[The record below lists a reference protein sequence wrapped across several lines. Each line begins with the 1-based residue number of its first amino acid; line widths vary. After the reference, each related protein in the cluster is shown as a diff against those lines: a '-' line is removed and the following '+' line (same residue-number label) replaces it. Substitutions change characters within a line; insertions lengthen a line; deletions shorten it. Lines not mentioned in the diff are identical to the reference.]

1 MLTNWYT
8 TATTWLLPLFTD
20 TRTRVRDERG
30 ALGTAELLGLIIIV
44 LAVLALVGP
53 AVMDYI
59 QSKLGALR

>member
-1 MLTNWYT
+1 MLTIWYAK
-8 TATTWLLPLFTD
+8 ATLWLQALVTD
-20 TRTRVRDERG
+20 TRTRLRDERG

>member
-8 TATTWLLPLFTD
+8 TATTWLLTLLAD
-20 TRTRVRDERG
+20 TRTRLRDERG

>member
-8 TATTWLLPLFTD
+8 TATTWLLNLFND
-20 TRTRVRDERG
+20 TRTRLRDERG

>member
-8 TATTWLLPLFTD
+8 TATTWLLTLFTD
-20 TRTRVRDERG
+20 TKTRVRDERG

>member
-1 MLTNWYT
+1 MLTNYYQR
-8 TATTWLLPLFTD
+8 ANLWLLTLFTD

>member
-1 MLTNWYT
+1 MLTNLYQR
-8 TATTWLLPLFTD
+8 ANLWLLTLFTD